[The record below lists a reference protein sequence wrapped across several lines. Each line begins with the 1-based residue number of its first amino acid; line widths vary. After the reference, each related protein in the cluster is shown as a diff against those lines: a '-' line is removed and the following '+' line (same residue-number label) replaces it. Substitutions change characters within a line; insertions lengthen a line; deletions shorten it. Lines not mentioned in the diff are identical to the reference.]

1 MPSPATPGIPP
12 QAAPSA
18 PPPGPS
24 PGPADPS
31 SPPLPAPLHRAPHQS
46 QPWPPP
52 PPGSDP
58 TLPRH
63 LGLAALALLL
73 AHATFLFT
81 LAPHRHWDPDEFQHA
96 QAAWLIGR
104 GLIPFVDFFDH
115 HTPLWHLLAAPFA
128 ARVDP
133 TSLDSA
139 LSFLVGA
146 RFAALALSAALV
158 AATWGLARHLAGPTA
173 AALAALFLAAEAH
186 FLLKAIEIRP
196 DQLAAVATI
205 LATYALARAA
215 QADNSARWAFAAG
228 LAFGIALLASQKPIC
243 AAPGLALGLLLL
255 TGRRFP
261 RLAAAAT
268 AGALAAAL
276 PVLAWFAVHGAL
288 PALFEHTIAI
298 NLRWTRDFDHRVWDH
313 AARILRQDTLLAA
326 LTLAGAALVLAR
338 APRSPLACLTIPPL
352 ATLALGAIAL
362 PVIQE
367 QYVVLAAPYAA
378 ILAGWAATHLAARL
392 PAGTPRRATLAAAAL
407 LLLAT
412 AARNTQIAFHRTDAD
427 TRARLAWLLA
437 NTTPDATVMGGW
449 TPGIAFRRP
458 ALFHFALH
466 EEIQAVIPPET
477 WQSLAR
483 DIAAGTL
490 APAVIDLDPAIARLP
505 PEVLDAIRARYTSSG
520 MGTFMVPR

>member
-1 MPSPATPGIPP
+1 MRTLAGRSL
-12 QAAPSA
+12 
-18 PPPGPS
+18 
-24 PGPADPS
+24 
-31 SPPLPAPLHRAPHQS
+31 PPLPAPPPHAPRQS
-46 QPWPPP
+46 PPWPPP
-52 PPGSDP
+52 QPGSDP
-58 TLPRH
+58 ALSRR
-63 LGLAALALLL
+63 LGTAALALLL
-73 AHATFLFT
+73 AHAALLAA

-96 QAAWLIGR
+96 QAAWLIAQ

-128 ARVDP
+128 AQVDP

-139 LSFLVGA
+139 LAFLVGA

-158 AATWGLARHLAGPTA
+158 AATWGLARHLAGPAA
-173 AALAALFLAAEAH
+173 AALGALLLAAEAH

-196 DQLAAVATI
+196 DQLAALATM

-215 QADNSARWAFAAG
+215 QTDRMPRSAPRWAFAAG

-276 PVLAWFAVHGAL
+276 PVLAWFAFHGAL
-288 PALFEHTIAI
+288 PALFEHTVIV

-326 LTLAGAALVLAR
+326 LALAGALLLLAR
-338 APRSPLACLTIPPL
+338 APRSALTCLTIPPL

-378 ILAGWAATHLAARL
+378 ILAGWAAAHLAARL
-392 PAGTPRRATLAAAAL
+392 PAPFAAGTPRRATLAVAAL

-412 AARNTQIAFHRTDAD
+412 AARNTQIAFHSTDAD
-427 TRARLAWLLA
+427 TRARLGWLLA
-437 NTTPDATVMGGW
+437 HTPPDATVMGGW

-458 ALFHFALH
+458 ALFHFVLH
-466 EEIQAVIPPET
+466 EEIQAAIPPET
-477 WQSLAR
+477 WHALAR

-505 PEVLDAIRARYTSSG
+505 PDVLAAIRARYTPAG
-520 MGTFMVPR
+520 MGTFLVPR